1 MKIGEGI
8 RKIQSLPEEQRKF
21 IFIFLMTCFSLIAL
35 VFAVSSSGKKLSQA
49 KSMINIPSVD
59 ISSRQTSSF
68 SDTDA
73 MTGESPTQNVN
84 NMSAESSG
92 FDPNEAFNFN
102 DK

>member
-1 MKIGEGI
+1 MTLGEGI
-8 RKIQSLPEEQRKF
+8 RKIQALPEPQRKF

-49 KSMINIPSVD
+49 RSMINVPSVD
-59 ISSRQTSSF
+59 MPSRQTSS
-68 SDTDA
+68 SNADA
-73 MTGESPTQNVN
+73 MTGESPTQNVS

>member
-1 MKIGEGI
+1 MTLGEGI
-8 RKIQSLPEEQRKF
+8 RKIQALPEPQRKF

-49 KSMINIPSVD
+49 RSMINIPS
-59 ISSRQTSSF
+59 SGLPSRQTSSAG
-68 SDTDA
+68 DTDA
-73 MTGESPTQNVN
+73 MTGESPTQNVS